1 MTKPKNTPKLIGLTG
16 YAGTGKDTVRH
27 ILELRGYVGMAFAEP
42 IRGMLRELLSSN
54 GIDDSY
60 MTERDRKEVI
70 IPALGVSYRHLAQTL
85 GTEWGRSLAPDFWLR
100 IAGAFMDDVAWA
112 NHGCQFVVSDVRFE
126 NEAAWVKQ
134 RGGVIW
140 RIERQQANPVRQHVS
155 ETGMDAIEC
164 DQVIFNEGTL
174 DELESLVDCALEA
187 TPCPK

>member
-1 MTKPKNTPKLIGLTG
+1 MTKPQTTPKLIGLTG

-100 IAGAFMDDVAWA
+100 IAGAFMDDVAWD
-112 NHGCQFVVSDVRFE
+112 NKGCPFVVSDVRFA
-126 NEAAWVKQ
+126 NEAAWVKE

-140 RIERQQANPVRQHVS
+140 RIERQQANPVRQHIS
-155 ETGMDAIEC
+155 ETDMDAIEC

-187 TPCPK
+187 TPCQK